1 MLIKLKVKNIEKD
14 FVYLQNK
21 NSEELKIKKENLSE
35 EIKIGEEIKINL
47 FKKEEQDQ
55 KTLGKEILNEIL
67 NTNDNK

>member
-21 NSEELKIKKENLSE
+21 NSEELKIKKKNLSE

>member
-67 NTNDNK
+67 NTSDNK